1 MRYMPSTADPT
12 GRKIVLVGNPNVGKS
27 VIFRLLTGSYVLVSN
42 FPGTTVEISRGKFDA
57 GGASFEVIDTPGVG
71 SMVPQSEDER
81 VTCEV
86 LIAERPDLI
95 MQVADAKN
103 LRRTLLVT
111 SQLAEFRIP
120 MVLVLNMMDEAEE
133 RGIEID
139 SGGLSDRFGM
149 PVVETVAI
157 YSQGRKKLIQAI
169 QKAATIESPVSK
181 AFMDHPAFPA
191 IMRAGVTPALLSV
204 EWLALEDHSLRQDM
218 ERRFG
223 SDAVLQVQEGSESY
237 RSEHHRSLA
246 KEIAATR
253 NRFID
258 RAAAEFRR
266 KRSPR
271 YLDLPG
277 AAGSRVWLAILITG
291 LALLLWNEAG
301 SLSSLP
307 SPFKEVTG
315 WIGTQFPPQ
324 VPEKGGLLRS
334 ILFGAPG
341 AGKYDFGLVHA
352 AVHLLMFIVPVVV
365 PLGYLLVRNRAFVHE
380 IGIIT
385 RRASTG
391 LPILLLVLLL
401 VYEFV
406 GYTGAQTLVGLM
418 ENVLFGSY
426 LIPLVTGWAPAGFL
440 GELLA
445 GKYGLISMGLTYAIA
460 IVLPVVATFFIAFGL
475 MEDSGYLPRLAI
487 LSDRLMRIMGL
498 SGKATLPMVL
508 GLGCCTMATITTR
521 ILNSRKERLIATLLL
536 ALGIP
541 CSAQLGVILGISASF
556 SPATT
561 LVVLGVVFSQL
572 LLVGYLASRLIKG
585 RPGEFIFEIPPI
597 RVPQLRNVMLKT
609 WHRVQWYLKEA
620 VPLFLCGTLALFLLD
635 YLHVQNRSLLAWV
648 EKGLEPVLTGILDLP
663 PQAASIFVLG
673 FLRRDYGAAGLYDLV
688 RHGALT
694 AQQTVVSMVVITLF
708 VPCLASFLIIAREHG
723 LRRALA
729 ITAFIV
735 PFAVSVGGAL
745 GWIMRT
751 LNISLG

>member
-1 MRYMPSTADPT
+1 MSSAADPAV
-12 GRKIVLVGNPNVGKS
+12 RKIVLVGNPNVGKS

-42 FPGTTVEISRGKFDA
+42 FPGTTVEISRGKF
-57 GGASFEVIDTPGVG
+57 EVSGTTYEVVDTPGVG

-86 LIAERPDLI
+86 LIGERPDLI

-139 SGGLSDRFGM
+139 SRGLSERFGL

-157 YSQGRKKLIQAI
+157 YSQGRKQLIQAI
-169 QKAATIESPVSK
+169 QKAAAIESPVSK
-181 AFMDHPAFPA
+181 ALSDHPAFPA
-191 IMRAGVTPALLSV
+191 IISAGVTPALLSV
-204 EWLALEDHSLRQDM
+204 EWLALDDRTLQHGI

-223 SDAVLQVQEGSESY
+223 PHAVSQMQKRTESY
-237 RSEHHRSLA
+237 RSERHRSFA

-253 NRFID
+253 NSFID
-258 RAAAEFRR
+258 RAAVEFRK
-266 KRSPR
+266 KRNPR
-271 YLDLPG
+271 YLDQPG
-277 AAGSRVWLAILITG
+277 VTGSRIWLALLYAG
-291 LALLLWNEAG
+291 MALLLWNEVG
-301 SLSSLP
+301 SLSGLP
-307 SPFKEVTG
+307 APCKALYG
-315 WIGTQFPPQ
+315 LIGKHFPPQ
-324 VPEKGGLLRS
+324 GTGTIDFVQS

-341 AGKYDFGLVHA
+341 PGRYDFGLVYA
-352 AVHLLMFIVPVVV
+352 AAHLLMFIVPVVV
-365 PLGYLLVRNRAFVHE
+365 PLGFLLKRNRAFVHE
-380 IGIIT
+380 IGILT
-385 RRASTG
+385 RRPSTG
-391 LPILLLVLLL
+391 FPILLLVLLL

-418 ENVLFGSY
+418 ENVFFGDY
-426 LIPLVTGWAPAGFL
+426 LIPLFSRLAPSGLL
-440 GELLA
+440 GQVLV

-556 SPATT
+556 SFATT
-561 LVVLGVVFSQL
+561 LAVLGVVFSQL
-572 LLVGYLASRLIKG
+572 VLVGYLASRLIRG

-597 RVPQLRNVMLKT
+597 RIPQLRNVMLKT
-609 WHRVQWYLKEA
+609 WHRVRWYLKEA
-620 VPLFLCGTLALFLLD
+620 VPLFLYGTFALFLLD
-635 YLHVQNRSLLAWV
+635 YLHLEGRSLLGWI
-648 EKGLEPVLTGILDLP
+648 ERGLEPVLTGILDLP

-694 AQQTVVSMVVITLF
+694 AQQTVVSMIVITLF
-708 VPCLASFLIIAREHG
+708 VPCLASFLVIAREHG
-723 LRRALA
+723 IRRALA

-735 PFAVSVGGAL
+735 PFAISVGGAA
-745 GWIMRT
+745 GWIMRV
-751 LNISLG
+751 LNISLQ

>member
-1 MRYMPSTADPT
+1 MSSSVDPAV
-12 GRKIVLVGNPNVGKS
+12 RKIVLVGNPNVGKS

-42 FPGTTVEISRGKFDA
+42 FPGTTVEISRGKLEV
-57 GGASFEVIDTPGVG
+57 GGTSYEVVDTPGVG

-86 LIAERPDLI
+86 LIGEKPDLI

-139 SGGLSDRFGM
+139 SVALSERFGL

-157 YSQGRKKLIQAI
+157 YSQGKKKLLQAI
-169 QKAATIESPVSK
+169 QKAVPVESPVSR
-181 AFMDHPAFPA
+181 AFSDHPAFPA
-191 IMRAGVTPALLSV
+191 IARAGVIPALLSV
-204 EWLALEDHSLRQDM
+204 EWLALEDRALRHDM
-218 ERRFG
+218 EKRFG
-223 SDAVLQVQEGSESY
+223 AHAVSQVQRGTESY
-237 RSEHHRSLA
+237 RGERHRSLA
-246 KEIAATR
+246 KEIAAAR
-253 NRFID
+253 NSFVD
-258 RAAAEFRR
+258 RAAAEFRK

-271 YLDLPG
+271 YLDQQG
-277 AAGSRVWLAILITG
+277 AAGSRGWLAMLYVG
-291 LALLLWNEAG
+291 LALLLWNEVG
-301 SLSSLP
+301 SLSGLP
-307 SPFKEVTG
+307 TPFKSLCG
-315 WIGTQFPPQ
+315 LIGEHFPSQDP
-324 VPEKGGLLRS
+324 GTSGFLRS

-341 AGKYDFGLVHA
+341 AGRLDFGLIYA
-352 AVHLLMFIVPVVV
+352 AVHLLMFVLPVVV
-365 PLGYLLVRNRAFVHE
+365 PLGFLLTRNRSFVHE
-380 IGIIT
+380 IGIVT

-391 LPILLLVLLL
+391 LPILFLVLLL

-418 ENVLFGSY
+418 ENVLFGNY
-426 LIPLVTGWAPAGFL
+426 IIPLVSRLAPGGLL
-440 GELLA
+440 GQVLV

-460 IVLPVVATFFIAFGL
+460 IVLPVVTTFFIAFGL
-475 MEDSGYLPRLAI
+475 MEDCGYLPRLAI

-556 SPATT
+556 SFATT
-561 LVVLGVVFSQL
+561 LAVLGVVFSQL
-572 LLVGYLASRLIKG
+572 LLVGYLASRLIRG

-609 WHRVQWYLKEA
+609 WHRVRWYLKEA
-620 VPLFLCGTLALFLLD
+620 VPLFLYGTLALFLLD
-635 YLHVQNRSLLAWV
+635 YLHLDGRSLLAWT
-648 EKGLEPVLTGILDLP
+648 ERGLEPVLTGILHLP
-663 PQAASIFVLG
+663 PQAAGVFVLG

-694 AQQTVVSMVVITLF
+694 AQQTVVSMIVITLF
-708 VPCLASFLIIAREHG
+708 VPCLASFLVIAREHG
-723 LRRALA
+723 FRRALA

-735 PFAVSVGGAL
+735 PFAISVGGTA
-745 GWIMRT
+745 GWIMRAFHIT
-751 LNISLG
+751 FH

>member
-1 MRYMPSTADPT
+1 MPSTADPT

-42 FPGTTVEISRGKFDA
+42 FPGTTVEISRGKLDA

-218 ERRFG
+218 ERR
-223 SDAVLQVQEGSESY
+223 Y
-237 RSEHHRSLA
+237 
-246 KEIAATR
+246 
-253 NRFID
+253 
-258 RAAAEFRR
+258 
-266 KRSPR
+266 
-271 YLDLPG
+271 LPG

-341 AGKYDFGLVHA
+341 AGKYDFGLVYA

-735 PFAVSVGGAL
+735 PFAVGVGGAL